1 MRPVHV
7 SFYSQRYQCTTRSL
21 RLQGSV
27 TSVRLENEFWE
38 ILDHLAEDQHL
49 STPQFISQLYTEV
62 IESKRETANFT
73 SILRVTCVM
82 HLHT

>member
-1 MRPVHV
+1 MRPVHA

-38 ILDHLAEDQHL
+38 ILDHLAEDQQL
-49 STPQFISQLYTEV
+49 STPQFISQLYREV
-62 IESKRETANFT
+62 IESKGETANFA